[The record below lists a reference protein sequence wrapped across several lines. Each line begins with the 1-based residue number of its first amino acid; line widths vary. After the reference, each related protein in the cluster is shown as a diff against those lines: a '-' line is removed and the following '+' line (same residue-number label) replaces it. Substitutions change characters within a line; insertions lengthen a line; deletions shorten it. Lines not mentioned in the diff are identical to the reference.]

1 MIAQGM
7 ATLLRRDKVIG
18 MPISAVTRRAVSSA
32 LASSAAA
39 SRSMADARSAP
50 PRSGHTP
57 ESKACLA
64 AATATSTS
72 RETIDGTAPATS
84 SVGGLTIVITSLDPE
99 PTRRPPA
106 YEPRY
111 SSTAGPFP
119 ENSGQLRPEFT
130 MKVHV
135 NLVARR
141 IICQI
146 SAGRAH
152 NRPPP
157 CDLSQQVNKR
167 SQVQFVVSD
176 KVGNACKKYDRA
188 MAIPDWPAGQDATAK
203 ASSRLDRENA
213 ALRELV
219 TVYRYLSGLALQDA
233 DLAGVV
239 QLISDRMTATV
250 AVVTQL
256 MDVLTAAAPGV
267 TGDKAAAAVRE
278 HVVHPRLGQ
287 VLRASRLSQRALR
300 LPNVGGTPAIIVA
313 PIMVGDEVPSY
324 LITIDPADNLFGED
338 MSLLVTEHAATICG
352 VILGRERVVAAA
364 ARRVRDDLV
373 EGLLLGRGRD
383 HADTGRWAAHLGYD
397 PARDHN
403 VMAVAFDLPAPPA
416 ASPADL
422 TAQRQ
427 RIWESIEHFVATRAP
442 DAIVSARESEVV
454 IVAAAPDEP
463 GPAALD
469 ARRLAHACLARL
481 AELFPAAKVVI
492 GIGGPCRD
500 PREVA
505 RSYAQAQRTTATLR
519 RLGRQGTVSAFA
531 DLGELRSFAADVL
544 GKLAVHEQEHKSEY
558 LTTLACYF
566 RENNSPQRAS
576 RILHVHPNTVA
587 YRVKRIEEITGLR
600 LDNYTDR
607 LIAQVAL
614 EILDALGE
622 EP

>member
-1 MIAQGM
+1 M
-7 ATLLRRDKVIG
+7 ALPDWSPVLSPTGQARAH
-18 MPISAVTRRAVSSA
+18 SA
-32 LASSAAA
+32 
-39 SRSMADARSAP
+39 D
-50 PRSGHTP
+50 
-57 ESKACLA
+57 
-64 AATATSTS
+64 
-72 RETIDGTAPATS
+72 DGTA
-84 SVGGLTIVITSLDPE
+84 
-99 PTRRPPA
+99 
-106 YEPRY
+106 
-111 SSTAGPFP
+111 
-119 ENSGQLRPEFT
+119 
-130 MKVHV
+130 
-135 NLVARR
+135 
-141 IICQI
+141 
-146 SAGRAH
+146 
-152 NRPPP
+152 
-157 CDLSQQVNKR
+157 
-167 SQVQFVVSD
+167 
-176 KVGNACKKYDRA
+176 
-188 MAIPDWPAGQDATAK
+188 
-203 ASSRLDRENA
+203 RLDRENA

-239 QLISDRMTATV
+239 QLICDRMTATV

-313 PIMVGDEVPSY
+313 PILVGDEVPSY
-324 LITIDPADNLFGED
+324 LITIDPADGIFGED

-383 HADTGRWAAHLGYD
+383 QSDTSRWAAHLGYD

-403 VMAVAFDLPAPPA
+403 VMAVAFDLPDPKN
-416 ASPADL
+416 ADVA
-422 TAQRQ
+422 AQRQ
-427 RIWESIEHFVATRAP
+427 RVAESIEHFVTTRAP
-442 DAIVSARESEVV
+442 DAIVSAREAEVV
-454 IVAAAPDEP
+454 IVAAAPEEP
-463 GPAALD
+463 GPAAMD

-481 AELFPAAKVVI
+481 AELFPAARVVI

-505 RSYAQAQRTTATLR
+505 RSYAQAQRTTATLH
-519 RLGRQGTVSAFA
+519 RLGRAGTVSAFG
-531 DLGELRSFAADVL
+531 DLGILRLLLQVPDLAELRSFAADVL
-544 GKLAVHEQEHKSEY
+544 GKLSMHEQEHKSEY

-622 EP
+622 ES

>member
-1 MIAQGM
+1 VVRHSDRNG
-7 ATLLRRDKVIG
+7 
-18 MPISAVTRRAVSSA
+18 
-32 LASSAAA
+32 
-39 SRSMADARSAP
+39 
-50 PRSGHTP
+50 
-57 ESKACLA
+57 
-64 AATATSTS
+64 
-72 RETIDGTAPATS
+72 TS
-84 SVGGLTIVITSLDPE
+84 SYDPVMAV
-99 PTRRPPA
+99 PNWSPVLA
-106 YEPRY
+106 
-111 SSTAGPFP
+111 
-119 ENSGQLRPEFT
+119 
-130 MKVHV
+130 
-135 NLVARR
+135 
-141 IICQI
+141 
-146 SAGRAH
+146 AGRARASGP
-152 NRPPP
+152 NGPSGPNSP
-157 CDLSQQVNKR
+157 NSPN
-167 SQVQFVVSD
+167 SPNGSD
-176 KVGNACKKYDRA
+176 AAD
-188 MAIPDWPAGQDATAK
+188 PAAG
-203 ASSRLDRENA
+203 SRHLDRENA

-219 TVYRYLSGLALQDA
+219 TVYRYLSGFALQDA

-239 QLISDRMTATV
+239 RLISDRTAATV

-267 TGDKAAAAVRE
+267 PAEKAAADVRE

-300 LPNVGGTPAIIVA
+300 LPKVGGMPAIIVA
-313 PIMVGDEVPSY
+313 PILVGDEVPSY
-324 LITIDPADNLFGED
+324 LITIDPADNIFGED

-383 HADTGRWAAHLGYD
+383 SADAGRWAGHLGYD

-403 VMAVAFDLPAPPA
+403 VVAIAFDLPAPAAGAALTA
-416 ASPADL
+416 ASRGDA

-442 DAIVSARESEVV
+442 EAIVSARESEVV
-454 IVAAAPDEP
+454 VVTAAPM
-463 GPAALD
+463 D
-469 ARRLAHACLARL
+469 ARQLAAACLARL
-481 AELFPAAKVVI
+481 AELFPAAKIVI
-492 GIGGPCRD
+492 GIGGTCRD

-519 RLGRQGTVSAFA
+519 RLGRAGAVSAFG
-531 DLGELRSFAADVL
+531 DLGILRLLLQVPDLTELKSFAADVL
-544 GKLAVHEQEHKSEY
+544 GKLSMHEQEHKSEY
-558 LTTLACYF
+558 LATLACYF

-614 EILDALGE
+614 EILDALGD

>member
-1 MIAQGM
+1 M
-7 ATLLRRDKVIG
+7 ALPDWSPVLS
-18 MPISAVTRRAVSSA
+18 P
-32 LASSAAA
+32 
-39 SRSMADARSAP
+39 
-50 PRSGHTP
+50 
-57 ESKACLA
+57 
-64 AATATSTS
+64 
-72 RETIDGTAPATS
+72 
-84 SVGGLTIVITSLDPE
+84 
-99 PTRRPPA
+99 
-106 YEPRY
+106 
-111 SSTAGPFP
+111 
-119 ENSGQLRPEFT
+119 SGQSPET
-130 MKVHV
+130 
-135 NLVARR
+135 NT
-141 IICQI
+141 
-146 SAGRAH
+146 G
-152 NRPPP
+152 
-157 CDLSQQVNKR
+157 
-167 SQVQFVVSD
+167 
-176 KVGNACKKYDRA
+176 
-188 MAIPDWPAGQDATAK
+188 
-203 ASSRLDRENA
+203 RLDRENA

-239 QLISDRMTATV
+239 QLISDRMSATV

-256 MDVLTAAAPGV
+256 MDVLTAAAPGM
-267 TGDKAAAAVRE
+267 GADKAAAAVRE

-287 VLRASRLSQRALR
+287 VLRASRLSQRPLR

-313 PIMVGDEVPSY
+313 PILVGDEVPSY

-383 HADTGRWAAHLGYD
+383 HADTSRWAAHLGYD

-403 VMAVAFDLPAPPA
+403 VMAVAFDLPVPPA

-427 RIWESIEHFVATRAP
+427 RIWESIEHFVGTRAP

-463 GPAALD
+463 GPAAMD

-492 GIGGPCRD
+492 GIGGSCRD

-505 RSYAQAQRTTATLR
+505 RSYAQAQRTTQTLK
-519 RLGRQGTVSAFA
+519 RLGRAGTVSAFG
-531 DLGELRSFAADVL
+531 DLGILRLLLQVPDLAELRSFAADVL
-544 GKLAVHEQEHKSEY
+544 GRLAVHEQEHKSEY

>member
-1 MIAQGM
+1 M
-7 ATLLRRDKVIG
+7 ALPDWSPVL
-18 MPISAVTRRAVSSA
+18 S
-32 LASSAAA
+32 
-39 SRSMADARSAP
+39 
-50 PRSGHTP
+50 
-57 ESKACLA
+57 
-64 AATATSTS
+64 
-72 RETIDGTAPATS
+72 
-84 SVGGLTIVITSLDPE
+84 
-99 PTRRPPA
+99 PTGSPPA
-106 YEPRY
+106 R
-111 SSTAGPFP
+111 
-119 ENSGQLRPEFT
+119 
-130 MKVHV
+130 
-135 NLVARR
+135 
-141 IICQI
+141 
-146 SAGRAH
+146 
-152 NRPPP
+152 
-157 CDLSQQVNKR
+157 
-167 SQVQFVVSD
+167 
-176 KVGNACKKYDRA
+176 
-188 MAIPDWPAGQDATAK
+188 DAKDAK
-203 ASSRLDRENA
+203 DGKDASSRLDRENA

-267 TGDKAAAAVRE
+267 SADKAAVAVRE

-300 LPNVGGTPAIIVA
+300 LPNVGGIPAIIVA
-313 PIMVGDEVPSY
+313 PILVGDEVPSY
-324 LITIDPADNLFGED
+324 LITIDPADNIFGED

-383 HADTGRWAAHLGYD
+383 QSDTGRWAAHLGYD

-403 VMAVAFDLPAPPA
+403 VMAVAFDLPAPA
-416 ASPADL
+416 ADHTDAA
-422 TAQRQ
+422 AQRQ
-427 RIWESIEHFVATRAP
+427 RIWESVEHFVATRAP

-454 IVAAAPDEP
+454 IVAAAPGER
-463 GPAALD
+463 GPAAMD

-481 AELFPAAKVVI
+481 AELFPAARVVI
-492 GIGGPCRD
+492 GIGGTCRD

-505 RSYAQAQRTTATLR
+505 RSYAQAQRTTQTLR
-519 RLGRQGTVSAFA
+519 RLGRAGTVSAFG
-531 DLGELRSFAADVL
+531 DLGILRLLLQVPDLAELRSFAADVL

>member
-1 MIAQGM
+1 VVRHSDERGASSYDPVM
-7 ATLLRRDKVIG
+7 AV
-18 MPISAVTRRAVSSA
+18 PNWSPV
-32 LASSAAA
+32 LASRQGRPDEPDA
-39 SRSMADARSAP
+39 SI
-50 PRSGHTP
+50 
-57 ESKACLA
+57 
-64 AATATSTS
+64 TS
-72 RETIDGTAPATS
+72 R
-84 SVGGLTIVITSLDPE
+84 
-99 PTRRPPA
+99 
-106 YEPRY
+106 
-111 SSTAGPFP
+111 
-119 ENSGQLRPEFT
+119 N
-130 MKVHV
+130 
-135 NLVARR
+135 
-141 IICQI
+141 
-146 SAGRAH
+146 
-152 NRPPP
+152 
-157 CDLSQQVNKR
+157 
-167 SQVQFVVSD
+167 
-176 KVGNACKKYDRA
+176 
-188 MAIPDWPAGQDATAK
+188 
-203 ASSRLDRENA
+203 LDRENA

-239 QLISDRMTATV
+239 RLISDRTAATV

-256 MDVLTAAAPGV
+256 MDVLTASAPGV
-267 TGDKAAAAVRE
+267 PADKAVADVRE
-278 HVVHPRLGQ
+278 YVVHPRLGQ

-300 LPNVGGTPAIIVA
+300 LPKVGGMPTTIVA

-324 LITIDPADNLFGED
+324 LITIDPAENIFGED

-383 HADTGRWAAHLGYD
+383 SADADRWAAHLGYD

-403 VMAVAFDLPAPPA
+403 VLAIAFDLPASALTA
-416 ASPADL
+416 ANRGDVA
-422 TAQRQ
+422 AQRQ

-442 DAIVSARESEVV
+442 EAIVSARESEVV
-454 IVAAAPDEP
+454 VVTAAPM
-463 GPAALD
+463 D
-469 ARRLAHACLARL
+469 ARQLAAACLARL
-481 AELFPAAKVVI
+481 AELFPSARIVI
-492 GIGGPCRD
+492 GIGGTCRD
-500 PREVA
+500 PRDLA

-519 RLGRQGTVSAFA
+519 RLGRAGTTRAVSAFG
-531 DLGELRSFAADVL
+531 DLGILRLLLQVPDLAELRSFATDVL
-544 GKLAVHEQEHKSEY
+544 GKLSMHEQEHKSEY

-614 EILDALGE
+614 EILDALGD

>member
-1 MIAQGM
+1 MALPDWSPVLSPAGHPQAQ
-7 ATLLRRDKVIG
+7 D
-18 MPISAVTRRAVSSA
+18 
-32 LASSAAA
+32 
-39 SRSMADARSAP
+39 
-50 PRSGHTP
+50 
-57 ESKACLA
+57 
-64 AATATSTS
+64 
-72 RETIDGTAPATS
+72 DGTT
-84 SVGGLTIVITSLDPE
+84 
-99 PTRRPPA
+99 
-106 YEPRY
+106 
-111 SSTAGPFP
+111 
-119 ENSGQLRPEFT
+119 
-130 MKVHV
+130 K
-135 NLVARR
+135 
-141 IICQI
+141 
-146 SAGRAH
+146 
-152 NRPPP
+152 
-157 CDLSQQVNKR
+157 
-167 SQVQFVVSD
+167 
-176 KVGNACKKYDRA
+176 
-188 MAIPDWPAGQDATAK
+188 
-203 ASSRLDRENA
+203 LDRENA

-239 QLISDRMTATV
+239 QLISDRMSATV

-256 MDVLTAAAPGV
+256 MDVLTASAPGM
-267 TGDKAAAAVRE
+267 TADKAAAAVRE

-313 PIMVGDEVPSY
+313 PILVGDEVPSY
-324 LITIDPADNLFGED
+324 LITIDPADNIFGED

-383 HADTGRWAAHLGYD
+383 QADTGRWAAHLGYD

-403 VMAVAFDLPAPPA
+403 VMAISFHFPSPPAPSDPKT
-416 ASPADL
+416 ASVDVA
-422 TAQRQ
+422 AQRQ
-427 RIWESIEHFVATRAP
+427 RVAESIEHFVATRAP

-454 IVAAAPDEP
+454 VVAAAPEEP
-463 GPAALD
+463 GPAAMD
-469 ARRLAHACLARL
+469 ARRLAQACLARL
-481 AELFPAAKVVI
+481 AELYPAAKVVI
-492 GIGGPCRD
+492 GIGGSCRD

-505 RSYAQAQRTTATLR
+505 RSYAQAQRTTQTLR
-519 RLGRQGTVSAFA
+519 RLGRAGTVSAFG
-531 DLGELRSFAADVL
+531 DLGILRLLLQVPDLAELRSFAADVL